1 MALEVFWLEFAESKL
16 ETIFKFYKDRVNVPF
31 AQKLVNDIVD
41 ATIKLQKHPELGQ
54 IELNL
59 EHRKEQFRYIVHKN
73 YKIVYWINV
82 FENRIEIAHVFDTR
96 QNPTK
101 IGEL

>member
-16 ETIFKFYKDRVNVPF
+16 ETIFKFYKDRVNVAF
-31 AQKLVNDIVD
+31 SQKLVNDIVD

-73 YKIVYWINV
+73 YKIVYWINAI
-82 FENRIEIAHVFDTR
+82 ENRIEIAHVFDTR

>member
-41 ATIKLQKHPELGQ
+41 ATSNLQKHPELGQ

-59 EHRKEQFRYIVHKN
+59 VHRKEQFRYIVHKN
-73 YKIVYWINV
+73 YKIVYWINAI
-82 FENRIEIAHVFDTR
+82 ENRIEIAHVFDTR

>member
-1 MALEVFWLEFAESKL
+1 MALEIFWLEFAESKL
-16 ETIFKFYKDRVNVPF
+16 EAIFQFYKDRVNVAF
-31 AQKLVNDIVD
+31 SQKLVNDIVD

-73 YKIVYWINV
+73 YKIVYWINAI
-82 FENRIEIAHVFDTR
+82 ENRIEIAHVFDTR